1 MCYLQIDQNE
11 VWLRDVEHNNAVYFP
26 KEDGNFDIPKT
37 DMPHELIVE
46 GPEYDEGSRRATATA
61 LRLPHASGWSDGM
74 TPTTKENEEVKE
86 QLLRDL
92 KEDVAALRSM
102 VSQLV

>member
-11 VWLRDVEHNNAVYFP
+11 VWLRDVGHNNAVYFP
-26 KEDGNFDIPKT
+26 KEDGNFDIPKADT
-37 DMPHELIVE
+37 PCELVVE
-46 GPEYDEGSRRATATA
+46 GPDFDKESRRATA
-61 LRLPHASGWSDGM
+61 LRLPTAWSEGM
-74 TPTTKENEEVKE
+74 TPTTKENEEVKDSE

-102 VSQLV
+102 LSQLV